1 MERLPGRNVV
11 TVDDLPGPVGPLED
25 SVTTDHIPVDVVG
38 QLEPEVK
45 FVSESTTET
54 ITQPLAAQFPTVC
67 EPSFPLKINMQT
79 KMHFLFSHTS
89 LPLQVKNLQRILLQ
103 KNCPICHECKF
114 QVGGQV
120 WQLNQDFAFGH
131 LAKMKHFIIDLR

>member
-103 KNCPICHECKF
+103 KKLSNLSRM
-114 QVGGQV
+114 QVSSWRTSLAAQPRFCF
-120 WQLNQDFAFGH
+120 WAFGQDET
-131 LAKMKHFIIDLR
+131 LYY